1 MLRFESGESKGHE
14 LSATLFDI
22 LRIRRKRRVAEGR
35 YRVRRQRQTRR
46 EEAASAGEVERVVL
60 GNVEVAFGARDRA
73 HRYAL

>member
-46 EEAASAGEVERVVL
+46 EEAAGAGEVERVL